1 MAFRIEDS
9 FSKRYTLLVRIFK
22 NTWFTR
28 FAEKEAISNEELR
41 RIVDQLEDGQAD
53 ADLGGGVF
61 KIRVARAGEGK
72 RGGYRVIVFF
82 RSGDKTFFQF
92 AFPKSEMAN
101 ISDKKLRKYK
111 VLAKAYLAMTDEQL
125 KVVLK
130 TGKFVEI

>member
-1 MAFRIEDS
+1 
-9 FSKRYTLLVRIFK
+9 VRIFK

-41 RIVDQLEDGQAD
+41 HIVDRLETGQAD

-61 KIRVARAGEGK
+61 KVRVARAGAGK

-92 AFPKSEMAN
+92 GFSKSEMAN
-101 ISDKKLRKYK
+101 ISDKKLRKYR

-130 TGKFVEI
+130 AGKFVEI